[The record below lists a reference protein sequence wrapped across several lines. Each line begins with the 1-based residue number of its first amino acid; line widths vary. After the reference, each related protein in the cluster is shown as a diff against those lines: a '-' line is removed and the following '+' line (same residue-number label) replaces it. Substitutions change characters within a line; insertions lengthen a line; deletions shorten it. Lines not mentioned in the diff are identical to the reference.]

1 MNIILKFKNIWL
13 AIIILILLWQSLVY
27 IGGYEEALLPQP
39 LTVLQALLE
48 LLHSGALYIHVQASL
63 YRFIVGYFL
72 AAIPAIFF
80 GVLLGRTKRLWAVAS
95 PIVQLLRPISP
106 VAWSPFIVLWFG
118 IGDMPA
124 IIIISIAT
132 FFPVLISTVKG
143 MQSVDIH
150 YLKIAENF
158 EFNKWILFKKILF
171 PAALPSIV
179 GGLHIAVGTAWIFL
193 VAGEM
198 IGAQSGLGYLIVDAR
213 NTLDLDYVLAG
224 IIVIGI
230 LGFLLDYL
238 ITLIEKVVKKYSG
251 HYV

>member
-1 MNIILKFKNIWL
+1 MNIILKFKNILL
-13 AIIILILLWQSLVY
+13 AMIILIFLWQSIVY

-39 LTVLQALLE
+39 LTVLQALRE

-72 AAIPAIFF
+72 AAIPAILF
-80 GVLLGRTKRLWAVAS
+80 GVLLGRMKRLWAIAAPV
-95 PIVQLLRPISP
+95 VQLLRPISP

-118 IGDMPA
+118 IGNMPA

-143 MQSVDIH
+143 MQNVDIH
-150 YLKIAENF
+150 YLKIAENL
-158 EFNKWILFKKILF
+158 EFSKWVLFKKILF
-171 PAALPSIV
+171 PASLPSIV

-198 IGAQSGLGYLIVDAR
+198 IGAQSGLGYLIVDSR

-224 IIVIGI
+224 IIVIGV

-238 ITLIEKVVKKYSG
+238 ITLIEIAVKKYSG